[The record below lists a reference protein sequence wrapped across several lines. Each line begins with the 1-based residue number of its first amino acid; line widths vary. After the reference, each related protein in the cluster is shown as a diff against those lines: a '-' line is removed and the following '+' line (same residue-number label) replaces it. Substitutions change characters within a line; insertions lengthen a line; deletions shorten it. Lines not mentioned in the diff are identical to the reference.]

1 MNIII
6 VGDGKVGST
15 LTSQLAKEGHQV
27 VVIDNQ
33 SSVLKKAVDRD
44 DVLVVEGNGA
54 TMQILREASAEKAD
68 LIIAATS
75 ADEVNILSC
84 LVAKKLGCKHT
95 IARVRNPE
103 YASQLEFMK
112 EELGLSMSVNPELAA
127 AQEIA
132 RIVSYPS
139 ALKIDS
145 FLRGRVELIE
155 IKLEAGNPLIN
166 KSLFELP
173 SAFKVKVLVCAIKR
187 GSEILIPKGNVVL
200 QEGDKI
206 TITGSIRDINEFFKA
221 IGIAKRRIRSAML
234 VGGGKVAY
242 YLTKRL
248 TESGIYVKIIEKN
261 PERCRFLC
269 ENLPRAVIVEGDG
282 TDRDLLIEE
291 GLEKMDAFI
300 SLTDMDEENVIISMY
315 ASHSGVN
322 KVITKVNRIPY
333 LDLLEKMGIDTVI
346 SPKNIIAAQIVRF
359 VRAMANAE
367 NTTLESLYRIVDNQ
381 VEALEFSVP
390 NCKNYLHKPL
400 KDLPLRNNLLL
411 ASIYRRGAVIHPSG
425 LDVLEPGDHVIV
437 VTTEEGLQDIS
448 DIFAR
453 GSGYEL

>member
-27 VVIDNQ
+27 VVIDNR
-33 SSVLKKAVDRD
+33 SSVLKEAVNRD

-54 TMQILREASAEKAD
+54 TMQILREASAEKSD

-132 RIVSYPS
+132 RIVSYPN

-187 GSEILIPKGNVVL
+187 GSQVLIPKGNVVL
-200 QEGDKI
+200 KEGDKI
-206 TITGSIRDINEFFKA
+206 TVTGSVRDVNDFFKA

-248 TESGIYVKIIEKN
+248 TESGIYVKIIEKDS
-261 PERCRFLC
+261 ERCRFLC

-282 TDRDLLIEE
+282 TNRDLLLEE

-315 ASHSGVN
+315 ATHSGVN

-390 NCKNYLHKPL
+390 NGGSYLHKPL
-400 KDLPLRNNLLL
+400 KDLALRNNLLL
-411 ASIYRRGAVIHPSG
+411 ASIYRRGSVIHPSG

-437 VTTEEGLQDIS
+437 VTTEEGLQDIR